1 MKIDKKK
8 YVEAYKKTVT
18 ETPGYVPNSL
28 GEYEDGSEEWLRCR
42 EHGKDYNNPMSPDY
56 IPVCIGGST
65 IAKILGVSPWG
76 SKLET
81 FYEKSGIKSV
91 KYPKE
96 KNEAKLNIGHEAE
109 EFVALSFQRVMN
121 EEKVTVDYVENDINM
136 YQHPFCAFALAN
148 VDRRISVN
156 GVPGIL
162 ECKTTSDW
170 NSIKK
175 YWQKGIC
182 PPYYEYQC
190 RWYMAIMNLSYCYIT
205 CTWGFSPS
213 DVSVI
218 LIKRDYDIE
227 ALMMA
232 EAYEFCECCELGEE
246 PSLENE
252 NLVEL
257 NKFYTR
263 LYGEIEEDAPPVELP
278 DTPEVA
284 TIIQDVQDIHER
296 KAKKEAELEMIEN
309 EEAKIVAK
317 LMKFTGGETTYASY
331 RLNDD
336 EVLGIKLKLPMK
348 RAGFNEELLKEEDPD
363 TYAKYLKTEEKF
375 DVTKYK
381 KENRLEANKYI
392 IAPKVDPNKAVT
404 LKEVTVRNIPIAI
417 AK

>member
-1 MKIDKKK
+1 MIFDAKA
-8 YVEAYKKTVT
+8 YAEAYKKTVT

-28 GEYEDGSEEWLRCR
+28 GEYEDGSEEWLKCR
-42 EHGKDYNNPMSPDY
+42 EHGKDYDNPMSPDY

-81 FYEKSGIKSV
+81 YYEKSGLDV
-91 KYPKE
+91 KYSKE
-96 KNEAKLNIGHEAE
+96 KNQAKLDIGHEAE
-109 EFVALSFQRVMN
+109 QFVALSFQRVMKAEGVN
-121 EEKVTVDYVENDINM
+121 VDYVENDINM

-170 NSIKK
+170 NTIKR
-175 YWQKGIC
+175 YWQKDIC

-205 CTWGFSPS
+205 CTWGFGPS
-213 DVSVI
+213 DVAVV
-218 LIKRDYDIE
+218 LIKRDYDVE
-227 ALMMA
+227 ATMMA
-232 EAYEFCECCELGEE
+232 EAYYFCECCELGEE
-246 PSLENE
+246 PSLDNE

-284 TIIQDVQDIHER
+284 AIIQDVQDIHER
-296 KAKKEAELEMIEN
+296 KAKKEKELENIEN

-348 RAGFNEELLKEEDPD
+348 RPGFDEEALKEADPD
-363 TYAKYLKTEEKF
+363 TYSKYLKTEEKF

-381 KENRLEANKYI
+381 KENKAEAGKYI
-392 IAPKVDPNKAVT
+392 IPAKVDPTKAVT
-404 LKEVTVRNIPIAI
+404 LKEVTVRNVPLAI